1 MPSWRDRRRHEVHPT
16 GRAETGGIAG
26 MCVLVIG
33 AFTGFEAT
41 AIYAEEARDPCR
53 KVSRATFIAIGFLTV
68 FHAAGCWLIMG
79 AFGADRA
86 VDLAGEAA
94 GPDLLDGV

>member
-1 MPSWRDRRRHEVHPT
+1 M
-16 GRAETGGIAG
+16 
-26 MCVLVIG
+26 LVIG

-94 GPDLLDGV
+94 GPTSRSAPPNCMSGPGSPTPCTACSP